1 MTDVIIGIHGLAN
14 KPDDRT
20 LSDWW
25 EASIREGLNKN
36 LGVHDADFDY
46 VMVYWADLL
55 YKSPQHQDVAF
66 DFDSQYNSQP
76 YVEARHNALKEYTEG
91 WLDSARAA
99 ASAIGGSALD
109 SIRGYVGLDTVADWI
124 LGQKLKDL
132 DFYYDSDRQIRDR
145 NAQMRR
151 ARDVLMDELM
161 SALLPLK
168 GRRLML
174 IAHSMGSIVAYDVL
188 RNLGQRDSSFPVH
201 QFVTIGSPLGMPHV
215 KANIHGERSHADS
228 PVRTPTV
235 VTEGWV
241 NYADRGDP
249 VAVDTHLRDDFTSNS
264 VGVRVQ
270 DDLVVNDYVSPI
282 GDKNSHKSYGY
293 LRTPEISRLI
303 KQFLGG

>member
-1 MTDVIIGIHGLAN
+1 M
-14 KPDDRT
+14 
-20 LSDWW
+20 
-25 EASIREGLNKN
+25 
-36 LGVHDADFDY
+36 
-46 VMVYWADLL
+46 
-55 YKSPQHQDVAF
+55 
-66 DFDSQYNSQP
+66 
-76 YVEARHNALKEYTEG
+76 
-91 WLDSARAA
+91 
-99 ASAIGGSALD
+99 
-109 SIRGYVGLDTVADWI
+109 
-124 LGQKLKDL
+124 
-132 DFYYDSDRQIRDR
+132 
-145 NAQMRR
+145 
-151 ARDVLMDELM
+151 
-161 SALLPLK
+161 
-168 GRRLML
+168 
-174 IAHSMGSIVAYDVL
+174 
-188 RNLGQRDSSFPVH
+188 H

-215 KANIHGERSHADS
+215 KANIHGERSYADS